1 MSIICFDM
9 PLPRLTTALFLL
21 SIAASVSAAAET
33 VAGLRVPPGFEV
45 REFAGDDL
53 AHDIFTMTLDPRG
66 RVVVAGRGY
75 IRLLIDDDGDGR
87 ADRAVQ
93 IADHP
98 KDGAMG
104 LLWEGDALYAV
115 GDGGLRRFKI
125 GPDDKAV
132 GPSELI
138 RPIKT
143 GGEHH
148 AHALRRGP
156 DGWLYLL
163 CGNNTGISAK
173 DAQRDT
179 SPVKEPVAGGVLRFP
194 PDFAYSE
201 IVADGFRNP
210 YDFDFNGDG
219 ELFTYDSDNERCV
232 GLPWYE
238 GCRFYHVIPGG
249 HYGWQAPQ
257 HGQFWRMPPYFPDVV
272 APIVDLGRGSPT
284 GVVCYR
290 HGQFPEKY
298 RSGFFLGEW
307 TFGRIWYVPLSR
319 KGSTYEGKPEL
330 FLEATGDQGFAPVA
344 LRIHPMTGDM
354 YVAIGGRGT
363 RGAVYRV
370 RFPAGMKDAER
381 FVTPSPARRVLDWQP
396 ELYSG
401 VKKQVNLGREQLVMR
416 RTMELL
422 WRYHEKFLPTD
433 IIYILHAL
441 PLDSDRPLRQAA
453 ARLIGQLSDLD
464 RKGLFKTNAPWFP
477 GPPEELLLG
486 LGVDAV
492 RAGWHTVY
500 SDLVDS
506 WARLDSARLIQ
517 LRLGG
522 IGARSAMGT
531 AFEGYSP
538 REHPEA
544 AVVDKLA
551 RAVRPH
557 FPSKD
562 RTLDRELSRTL
573 AMLADGDPEV
583 LVKVASKLTSTA
595 DPIDDIHYLIV
606 LARLT
611 APRTPTIT
619 KSVAEAIVG
628 LDRRFV
634 DRKLNR
640 DNNWPPRIAE
650 LHAELSGKDP
660 ALNAAMLSHPDFAR
674 PGNALFTRA
683 PGFDRHKA
691 AERFLAVADKDP
703 NFAWNA
709 ELVQLMDELP
719 PDRRRTVLL
728 RLWDRGG
735 FEDAILPILAK
746 DPRPDDRPKLFD
758 GLRSP
763 QLAQIKT
770 CLAAIEVLPDSR
782 EPGEFLALVRTLR
795 SLPDD
800 KAAAP
805 VADRLTAYL
814 RRATGQSFGR
824 DRAAWTDWLTRTHPD
839 VAAKLGGPDGVDVAG
854 WQKRF
859 AGIDWN
865 QGSGERGQ
873 AIFSKASC
881 ATCHSGGQALGP
893 DLRGVGGRFSRDDL
907 LTAIVQPSKD
917 VPARYRTTQI
927 TTTDGKV
934 YQGLIIYEA
943 VDGLIL
949 QTGAATTV
957 RIGGGQ
963 IESRG
968 VTETS
973 LMPAGLLDKLS
984 DGEIADLVVYLR
996 ALK

>member
-1 MSIICFDM
+1 ML
-9 PLPRLTTALFLL
+9 LPRLTTALVLL
-21 SIAASVSAAAET
+21 SIAAGTSAAAEP

-104 LLWEGDALYAV
+104 ILWEGDTLYAV

-125 GPDDKAV
+125 DPVRAGSVSDGLPLAT
-132 GPSELI
+132 SELLYKL
-138 RPIKT
+138 KT

-179 SPVKEPVAGGVLRFP
+179 SPVKDPVAGGVLRFP

-201 IVADGFRNP
+201 VVADGFRNP

-238 GCRFYHVIPGG
+238 GCRFYHVLPGG
-249 HYGWQAPQ
+249 HYGWEAPQ
-257 HGQFWRMPPYFPDVV
+257 RAQFWRMPPYFPGVV
-272 APIVDLGRGSPT
+272 PPIADLGRGSPT

-290 HGQFPEKY
+290 HRQFPEKY
-298 RSGFFLGEW
+298 RDGFFLGDW
-307 TFGRIWYVPLSR
+307 TFGRIWFVPLVRERPATLLGKSEY
-319 KGSTYEGKPEL
+319 KGKAEL
-330 FLEATGDQGFAPVA
+330 FLEVRGDQGFAPVA
-344 LRIHPMTGDM
+344 LRVHPQTGDL

-363 RGAVYRV
+363 RGAIYRI
-370 RFPAGMKDAER
+370 RYPDGMKDAAG
-381 FVTPSPARRVLDWQP
+381 FVTPPLPRKDLPARMFLD
-396 ELYSG
+396 LYEKLPPTWY
-401 VKKQVNLGREQLVMR
+401 VMQREF
-416 RTMELL
+416 E
-422 WRYHEKFLPTD
+422 
-433 IIYILHAL
+433 
-441 PLDSDRPLRQAA
+441 
-453 ARLIGQLSDLD
+453 
-464 RKGLFKTNAPWFP
+464 GLCSKEAY
-477 GPPEELLLG
+477 G
-486 LGVDAV
+486 
-492 RAGWHTVY
+492 TV
-500 SDLVDS
+500 
-506 WARLDSARLIQ
+506 
-517 LRLGG
+517 
-522 IGARSAMGT
+522 
-531 AFEGYSP
+531 FEGYTLRTPHVLSAESRKRI
-538 REHPEA
+538 REQ
-544 AVVDKLA
+544 
-551 RAVRPH
+551 
-557 FPSKD
+557 FPIGQSKD
-562 RTLDRELSRTL
+562 DREDTRLL
-573 AMLADGDPEV
+573 ALFEDGDPEAF
-583 LVKVASKLTSTA
+583 KRVAAKLTPES
-595 DPIDDIHYLIV
+595 DPVDDIHYLIV
-606 LARLT
+606 LARMT
-611 APRTPTIT
+611 APRTPAIT
-619 KSVAEAIVG
+619 QIVADALLG
-628 LDRRFV
+628 LDRKFI

-640 DNNWPPRIAE
+640 DTNWPLRIAE
-650 LHAELSGKDP
+650 LHAEMARKDS
-660 ALNAAMLSHPDFAR
+660 ALNDRLLEHRDFAR
-674 PGNALFTRA
+674 PGNVILTRVA
-683 PGFDRHKA
+683 GIDRRHA
-691 AERFLAVADKDP
+691 AQRFLAAAETTPD
-703 NFAWNA
+703 FAWNA
-709 ELVQLMDELP
+709 DLVRLMGDLP
-719 PDRRRTVLL
+719 PERRRPTLL

-735 FEDAILPILAK
+735 FEESILPLLAQ
-746 DPRPDDRPKLFD
+746 DPQSEDRAKFLD

-763 QLAQIKT
+763 QLAQLKT
-770 CLAAIEVLPDSR
+770 CLTALEQLPITTSPADLL
-782 EPGEFLALVRTLR
+782 PLVRALR
-795 SLPDD
+795 SLADD
-800 KAAAP
+800 KASAP
-805 VADRLTAYL
+805 VADRLAAYL

-824 DRAAWTDWLTRTHPD
+824 DRAAWTDWLMKMHPD

-854 WQKRF
+854 WQKRL
-859 AGIDWN
+859 AGIEWG
-865 QGSGERGQ
+865 QGNGERGQ
-873 AIFSKASC
+873 AIFTKASC

-893 DLRGVGGRFSRDDL
+893 DLRGVSGRFSRDDL
-907 LTAIVQPSKD
+907 LTAIIQPSKD
-917 VPARYRTTQI
+917 VSARYRTTQI

-949 QTGAATTV
+949 QSGAATTV

-984 DGEIADLVVYLR
+984 DAEIADLLAYLK